1 MCEREGVWHI
11 SLLAIPSPPS
21 GSWDVRL
28 MDPKRS
34 RSPDRLHT
42 WLPEAEWLRQA
53 GQDRHYAGMSA
64 EMLRATMRN
73 TTARSDGMFLWMP
86 EALRGRRFR
95 QVLRRSASTVWIW
108 DDESD
113 SEDERRD
120 VGESAGPD
128 EADGSRDVGQSA
140 DLDEE
145 DGSRDVGESGAA
157 EHAATGPTVG
167 GGDSAIAGAG
177 GAATEAAVATAA
189 AVEDASAGEAA
200 AGEAAAAEADAGD
213 SEHTA
218 AAEAVAAEAGDDEA
232 AAATEQ
238 DEKDAADQGLEESQ
252 F

>member
-1 MCEREGVWHI
+1 
-11 SLLAIPSPPS
+11 
-21 GSWDVRL
+21 

-34 RSPDRLHT
+34 RSPDRLRT

-53 GQDRHYAGMSA
+53 GQDRHYAGMSV
-64 EMLRATMRN
+64 EELRATMRN
-73 TTARSDGMFLWMP
+73 TTARSDGMFLWVP
-86 EALRGRRFR
+86 GAVRGRRFR
-95 QVLRRSASTVWIW
+95 QVLRRSASTIFIF
-108 DDESD
+108 DSD
-113 SEDERRD
+113 S
-120 VGESAGPD
+120 
-128 EADGSRDVGQSA
+128 
-140 DLDEE
+140 E
-145 DGSRDVGESGAA
+145 DGSRDVRESSAV
-157 EHAATGPTVG
+157 ERAATGSTVG